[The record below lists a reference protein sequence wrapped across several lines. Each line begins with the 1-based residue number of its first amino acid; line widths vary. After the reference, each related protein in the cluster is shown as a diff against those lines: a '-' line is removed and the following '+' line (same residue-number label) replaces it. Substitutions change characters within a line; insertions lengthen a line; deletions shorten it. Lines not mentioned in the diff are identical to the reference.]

1 MKQHACHPN
10 FILESLN
17 IDTPFLQGFTYKELA
32 EATGEK
38 DRMVCF
44 KLPPGSAA
52 VLRRFEG
59 FEDFDESI
67 HCLKC
72 VKPGT
77 GKKDAPRA
85 FSLKL
90 SKIPKAIGLKSTSY
104 DPEFECM
111 HHWKGKTAKA
121 LGDQEPAALC
131 LMTAK
136 HVDDVN
142 KTGNEEQIDYYA
154 GQVEKIFGQ

>member
-1 MKQHACHPN
+1 MPPQSPDINKA
-10 FILESLN
+10 
-17 IDTPFLQGFTYKELA
+17 FLQGFTYKELA
-32 EATGEK
+32 EATGESEG
-38 DRMVCF
+38 MVCF
-44 KLPPGSAA
+44 KLPPGGAT
-52 VLRRFEG
+52 VLRRFKG

-77 GKKDAPRA
+77 GTKDAPRA
-85 FSLKL
+85 FSLKS
-90 SKIPKAIGLKSTSY
+90 SKITKAIGFRSTSY

-111 HHWKGKTAKA
+111 HHWKGKTARG
-121 LGDQEPAALC
+121 LGNDEPAALC

-142 KTGNEEQIDYYA
+142 MTGTEE
-154 GQVEKIFGQ
+154 